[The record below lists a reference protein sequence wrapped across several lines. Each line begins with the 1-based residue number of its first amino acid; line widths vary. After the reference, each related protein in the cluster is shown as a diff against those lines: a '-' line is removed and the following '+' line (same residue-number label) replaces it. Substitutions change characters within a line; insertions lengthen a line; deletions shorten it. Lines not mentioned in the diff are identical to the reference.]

1 MDFAGTARIYVEGQ
15 IMKTPAL
22 IAITMLL
29 CFAFG
34 YATSGFIIYGGM
46 VNGVVKITEIAD
58 FKKEKTNGH

>member
-1 MDFAGTARIYVEGQ
+1 
-15 IMKTPAL
+15 MKTSAL

-46 VNGVVKITEIAD
+46 VNGVVKLTEIND
-58 FKKEKTNGH
+58 SKKERPHGP